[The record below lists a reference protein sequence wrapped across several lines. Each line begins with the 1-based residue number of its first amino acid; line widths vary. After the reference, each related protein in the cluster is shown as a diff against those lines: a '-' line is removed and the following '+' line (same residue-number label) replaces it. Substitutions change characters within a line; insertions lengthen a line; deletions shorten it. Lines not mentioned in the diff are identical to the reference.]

1 MNNTVILI
9 GRITKDLELRTIQ
22 NGTNVLKLNL
32 AIPRSYKNSQGE
44 YDTDFINC
52 TLYRQLADRTAE
64 YCRKGDM
71 VGIKGTIQTGSYE
84 KDGKRVYTTE
94 VVAEK
99 ITFLQ
104 AKEKGQAPKESQ
116 AETLSS
122 AMNEDSDPFSNFQ
135 TENQEELDSLELPF

>member
-9 GRITKDLELRTIQ
+9 GRITKDLELRTTQ

-52 TLYRQLADRTAE
+52 TLYRQIADRTAE

-84 KDGKRVYTTE
+84 KEGKKIYTTE

-104 AKEKGQAPKESQ
+104 AKEKGQAPKEENKITPEEVEESK
-116 AETLSS
+116 
-122 AMNEDSDPFSNFQ
+122 SDPFAEFGSEVQ
-135 TENQEELDSLELPF
+135 LSEDDLPF

>member
-9 GRITKDLELRTIQ
+9 GRICNDLELRTTQ

-32 AIPRSYKNSQGE
+32 AIPRNYKNSQGE

-52 TLYRQLADRTAE
+52 TLYRQIADRTAE

-84 KDGKRVYTTE
+84 KDGKKVYTTE

-104 AKEKGQAPKESQ
+104 SKSSGQAPKEQSQ
-116 AETLSS
+116 AEILSS
-122 AMNEDSDPFSNFQ
+122 AMNEEDPFANFQ
-135 TENQEELDSLELPF
+135 TENEDELNNLELPF

>member
-9 GRITKDLELRTIQ
+9 GRITKDLELRTTQ
-22 NGTNVLKLNL
+22 NGTNVLRLTI
-32 AIPRSYKNSQGE
+32 AIPRSYKNNQGE

-52 TLYRQLADRTAE
+52 TLYRQIADITAE

-104 AKEKGQAPKESQ
+104 SKSSGQAPKEENKITPEEVEESK
-116 AETLSS
+116 
-122 AMNEDSDPFSNFQ
+122 SDPFSEFNDEVQ
-135 TENQEELDSLELPF
+135 LSSEDLPF